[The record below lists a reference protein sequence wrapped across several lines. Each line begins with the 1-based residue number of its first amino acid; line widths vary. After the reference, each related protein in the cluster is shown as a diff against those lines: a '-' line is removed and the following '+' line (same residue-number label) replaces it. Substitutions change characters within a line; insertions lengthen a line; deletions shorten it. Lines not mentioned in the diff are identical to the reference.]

1 MCRWTFGIPLIIKT
15 NTIWSWTSCLMD
27 ASTSKR
33 ASGHDIQL
41 IIYWDNDFDTNVW
54 NIEMTQQAFQL
65 WKQLKR
71 CRLTLLT
78 WVTLKV
84 LAYERVWWKI
94 DWAKSWPIC
103 PSNATCIFNFLV
115 SYISVWCKFDR
126 AQTWPIYPSTAIS
139 IFYFI

>member
-1 MCRWTFGIPLIIKT
+1 MCRWTFGIPWIIKT
-15 NTIWSWTSCLMD
+15 DTIWSWAVSDGRLNIKKGFTTWYS
-27 ASTSKR
+27 
-33 ASGHDIQL
+33 L
-41 IIYWDNDFDTNVW
+41 IIYWDNDYDTDVW